1 MNLSEDSKRRVKL
14 QISLDLVNLDQALE
28 LVERTQKWVD
38 IVEVG
43 TPLALREGIA
53 AITSL
58 KTRFPALLIL
68 ADYKIVDGGFYEAD
82 IAFRAGADIVTVL
95 GVASDAT
102 ITGALQAAREHGGQI
117 MLDLL
122 GLELNETKIVHL
134 DGLGADYLCV
144 HTAIDDQQS
153 GSSPLDDLDKVN
165 RLLKNSRLA
174 VAGGLNETNLPRVMR
189 YHPAIVIVGGGI
201 TRNGDPVEA
210 AARVRKIMDKSYD

>member
-1 MNLSEDSKRRVKL
+1 MRKPKL

-28 LVERTQKWVD
+28 LVERTQSCLD

-43 TPLALREGIA
+43 TPLALREGVS
-53 AITSL
+53 AITAL
-58 KTRFPALLIL
+58 KTRFPTLLIL

-82 IAFRAGADIVTVL
+82 MAFRAGADIVTVL

-102 ITGALQAAREHGGQI
+102 ITGALKTAREHGGQI

-122 GLELNETKIVHL
+122 GLELNESIVAHL

-153 GSSPLDDLDKVN
+153 GSSPLDDLEKVN
-165 RLLKNSRLA
+165 RLLQKSRLA
-174 VAGGLNETNLPRVMR
+174 VAGGLNESNLARVIPYR
-189 YHPAIVIVGGGI
+189 PAIVIVGGGI
-201 TRNGDPVEA
+201 TRSGDPAEA
-210 AARVRKIMDKSYD
+210 AVRVRKIMDASYE